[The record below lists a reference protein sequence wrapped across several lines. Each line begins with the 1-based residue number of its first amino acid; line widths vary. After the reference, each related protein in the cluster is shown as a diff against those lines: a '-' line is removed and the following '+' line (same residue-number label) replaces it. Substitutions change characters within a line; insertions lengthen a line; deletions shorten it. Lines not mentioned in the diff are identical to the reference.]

1 MGTIERRPEKKRL
14 ERSGNSRSVA
24 KAYAEA
30 MRKTAKSKDSRR
42 TEHDEKKL
50 SEM

>member
-1 MGTIERRPEKKRL
+1 M

-30 MRKTAKSKDSRR
+30 MRKIAKSRDSRR
-42 TEHDEKKL
+42 SERDEKKFV
-50 SEM
+50 EM

>member
-30 MRKTAKSKDSRR
+30 MLQTAEQGFK
-42 TEHDEKKL
+42 ENYALLKKL